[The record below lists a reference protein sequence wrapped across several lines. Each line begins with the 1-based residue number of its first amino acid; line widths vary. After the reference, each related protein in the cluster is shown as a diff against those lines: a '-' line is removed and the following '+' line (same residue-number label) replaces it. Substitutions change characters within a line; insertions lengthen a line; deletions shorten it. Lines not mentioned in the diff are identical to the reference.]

1 MRIMSGSL
9 TDGPWSLVDGLMG
22 THRTPCLIEGQ
33 FINCPNPVKG
43 EETASHARAGGGGG
57 WILARGE
64 KFEFLVDSVRVCRRY
79 HRRLFRFPIMSSHM
93 NPLQKSC
100 CDHRRN

>member
-1 MRIMSGSL
+1 MSGSL

-22 THRTPCLIEGQ
+22 TLRTPCLIEGQ

-57 WILARGE
+57 YWREVKSLS
-64 KFEFLVDSVRVCRRY
+64 FLLTQSEFAAGITGGSLG
-79 HRRLFRFPIMSSHM
+79 FR
-93 NPLQKSC
+93 
-100 CDHRRN
+100 